1 LTEAMLKAL
10 KNWRDLNDALTTF
23 TESEMALMLE
33 YELNHENRKT
43 FVERL
48 HQRFTTL
55 RMSRERDLIMGQHKG
70 E

>member
-1 LTEAMLKAL
+1 MTEAMMNAL
-10 KNWRDLNDALTTF
+10 KNWRDLNDVLTTF
-23 TESEMALMLE
+23 TEDEMAEMLE

-55 RMSRERDLIMGQHKG
+55 RMTREREIIMDQHKG
-70 E
+70 V

>member
-1 LTEAMLKAL
+1 MNEAMMSAL
-10 KNWRDLNDALTTF
+10 KNWRDLNDVLTTF
-23 TESEMALMLE
+23 TENEMAEMLE

-55 RMSRERDLIMGQHKG
+55 RMTRERDLLMDQHKG
-70 E
+70 A